1 MKILTVFIIL
11 SFVNVVF
18 STIRSIVTIKG
29 DKLVASLV
37 SGAYFA
43 FYNVMLV
50 YTVMDFPMW
59 QKCVITFVCNIF
71 GVWIV
76 KFIEQKMKKDKL
88 WVFNATFKNTRAN
101 GQVQNAIKM
110 FESVGIKF
118 IYVPVVPDVLY
129 TMQIFSYSQKESE
142 MITSI
147 LKNFD
152 VKYYITESK

>member
-1 MKILTVFIIL
+1 MKILIVFIIL

-50 YTVMDFPMW
+50 YTVMNFPMW
-59 QKCVITFVCNIF
+59 QKCLITFVCNIF

-76 KFIEQKMKKDKL
+76 KFIEQKMKRDKL